1 MYDHHSLSLF
11 TIQYDKHIITQI
23 FQSKYN
29 RIIDIMEEKILEED
43 KLHGPTTL
51 YCQNVE

>member
-1 MYDHHSLSLF
+1 MYACYSLGLF

-29 RIIDIMEEKILEED
+29 RIRDITEEKI
-43 KLHGPTTL
+43 
-51 YCQNVE
+51 